1 MAITR
6 LQALVDAQENQ
17 AAKIVTPQ
25 IDQINWQVN
34 PNDIGWLFHYPQ
46 LDKQLGRSRRVYW
59 KLVNLCSL

>member
-46 LDKQLGRSRRVYW
+46 LDKQLGRSRRAYW

>member
-46 LDKQLGRSRRVYW
+46 LDKQLGRSRRGYW